1 MFASFYCY
9 AFTSRDRGG
18 EPKKNGCSPESPLT
32 THLNLYVADEMTT
45 SPDKDDT
52 RINLGDQSVL
62 YAGHSSSNVQFGY
75 GPPGAGNPCVGHI
88 RMFSEAPIAR
98 DGMWRLG
105 MGLSARCRLIS
116 IRSCTRGFQAA
127 TTAKSQSHRSE
138 RQEAGA
144 VAVHRACAPVLGG
157 EPLAPWRSLCTS
169 RLCGG

>member
-75 GPPGAGNPCVGHI
+75 GPPGAGTPCVGHI

-116 IRSCTRGFQAA
+116 IRSCIRGFRAA
-127 TTAKSQSHRSE
+127 MTVNLRFHR
-138 RQEAGA
+138 RD
-144 VAVHRACAPVLGG
+144 GG
-157 EPLAPWRSLCTS
+157 HVGQLSKLSPTS
-169 RLCGG
+169 RAWI